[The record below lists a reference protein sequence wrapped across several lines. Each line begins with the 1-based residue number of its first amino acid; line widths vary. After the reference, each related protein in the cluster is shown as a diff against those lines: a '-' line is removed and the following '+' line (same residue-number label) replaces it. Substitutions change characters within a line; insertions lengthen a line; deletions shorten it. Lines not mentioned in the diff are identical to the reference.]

1 MNTTVEPALIDT
13 QQLDTFIDIGLVGYH
28 DILGDLIREVP
39 VCLDTIR
46 TLIQDGDLPALARR
60 VHSFR
65 GTLACFGCT
74 AMTARLADLNDQT
87 PSPPE
92 LASPLLAELE
102 DLWEKS
108 LCAIREWEKSV
119 PTFIAGGTIAN

>member
-65 GTLACFGCT
+65 SASR
-74 AMTARLADLNDQT
+74 AVMAVQPKHARVPLN
-87 PSPPE
+87 E
-92 LASPLLAELE
+92 
-102 DLWEKS
+102 
-108 LCAIREWEKSV
+108 
-119 PTFIAGGTIAN
+119 